1 MSATASVARKRAS
14 LWVDTTGD
22 AGYPRLD
29 RPLSVDVAVLGGGI
43 VGITTALFLK
53 RAGMTVALVEARRLC
68 HGTTGKLSSLHGLVV
83 VSRMLLW
90 LSSDAACGKRPDRAD

>member
-1 MSATASVARKRAS
+1 MA
-14 LWVDTTGD
+14 
-22 AGYPRLD
+22 
-29 RPLSVDVAVLGGGI
+29 VDVAVLGGGI
-43 VGITTALFLK
+43 TGVAVAAHLK

>member
-1 MSATASVARKRAS
+1 MA
-14 LWVDTTGD
+14 
-22 AGYPRLD
+22 
-29 RPLSVDVAVLGGGI
+29 VDVAVLGGGI
-43 VGITTALFLK
+43 TGVAVAAHLK

-68 HGTTGKLSSLHGLVV
+68 HGTTGHTTGKLSSLHGLVV